1 MRGCPRLVD
10 GAAWWAVLPATA
22 LTATR
27 CRELCPGAVKLGTWQ
42 CMWIKADVTGIA
54 PPPRSGHTATAI
66 TDKQMAV
73 FGGACGASFFSDL
86 HILDMSASCGHAC
99 AWPRRTPSLTANARA
114 RLRHGCADRRN
125 WSRVMTR
132 GVPPTPRHG
141 HCATLVGSDSD
152 KTPPMVRCIR
162 APRARVLGVRNIV
175 SPACV
180 CTRAAG
186 RVWRHCFSEQPAAL
200 PQGPVPVRPRCVR
213 PVAPAHRG
221 RAAPHIAL
229 LPGVLQSHA
238 PGPRP
243 RLVTRSPA
251 LATGTP

>member
-1 MRGCPRLVD
+1 
-10 GAAWWAVLPATA
+10 
-22 LTATR
+22 
-27 CRELCPGAVKLGTWQ
+27 
-42 CMWIKADVTGIA
+42 MWIKADVTGIA

-213 PVAPAHRG
+213 RRRTG
-221 RAAPHIAL
+221 IAA
-229 LPGVLQSHA
+229 
-238 PGPRP
+238 GPRLTSP
-243 RLVTRSPA
+243 CCLVCCSRTRLGQGQGWSLVPQPSLRAHHDMCAS
-251 LATGTP
+251 